1 MAPRLGI
8 GEGEALV
15 QQRLGRSDGA
25 GRRRRGGHDGAGG
38 RRRGGEGGDVADG
51 ADAARSADGDGAESD
66 CDGERGAV
74 VTHLE
79 SRAAR
84 HCDANGG
91 IEIVLET
98 KKVSHDAHRV

>member
-15 QQRLGRSDGA
+15 QQRLGRDDGA

-66 CDGERGAV
+66 GDGERGAV

-84 HCDANGG
+84 HRDANGG